1 MTDVFTSTTPL
12 AGIYFA
18 LFINKMRIEGLKSH
32 DIWQNVMKR
41 SPKHTHISQIRKFY
55 KKYTLAIG
63 CRQHLACHLRNMIM
77 SYKLSSSC
85 TWWSLNSAEK
95 SLLCWMWCDVNG
107 QGADAEMTGEGGRG
121 RKASCTSGG
130 ERVWTNQSADSSQ
143 AAVCSANQEQAHSED
158 YWYYCDMDNVW
169 LLQ

>member
-1 MTDVFTSTTPL
+1 MTFDKMWWKDPQSIQTYPKSENFTKNILLLSAADNT
-12 AGIYFA
+12 G
-18 LFINKMRIEGLKSH
+18 H
-32 DIWQNVMKR
+32 
-41 SPKHTHISQIRKFY
+41 
-55 KKYTLAIG
+55 
-63 CRQHLACHLRNMIM
+63 HLRNMIVN
-77 SYKLSSSC
+77 YKLSSC

-107 QGADAEMTGEGGRG
+107 QGADAEMTREGGRG

-143 AAVCSANQEQAHSED
+143 AAVCSANQEPAHSED

-169 LLQ
+169 LPPHLQLHLDSIHRWGTDRHHGPGTFTE